1 MKSPSEDL
9 RKLAEK
15 LQKQFKG
22 KVALASDLPLVQ
34 KLKTGIGILDIK
46 TGGGLPF
53 GRTIEIYG
61 KESSGKSWI
70 SYQLII
76 QAQKQ
81 GIMPVL
87 IDAENAFDPVWA
99 KRVGIDLDKLI
110 YTVPNSAE
118 QGIDMMTGI
127 LEEDVTNLIVL
138 DSIDAIVPLA
148 ELNNPAESKQMAEKA
163 KLVNKALRVITSRIS
178 QSKLDPKPMIV
189 FINQLRDAMTL
200 YGSPTTTPGGKGLRY
215 YASLRIELNRGKR
228 KEENGEKY
236 QEVTFK
242 IEKNKV
248 GIPYKSGGYRLYIE
262 GERAG
267 MHDDKEDMI
276 AEAQIKGILD
286 EGVWITYNGEKFQGK
301 NNLVKYFNDN
311 PEVYQEFLNKFYE

>member
-81 GIMPVL
+81 GMMPVL

-148 ELNNPAESKQMAEKA
+148 ELNNPAENKQMAEKEML
-163 KLVNKALRVITSRIS
+163 KFNLTKINKIISGVI
-178 QSKLDPKPMIV
+178 
-189 FINQLRDAMTL
+189 F
-200 YGSPTTTPGGKGLRY
+200 
-215 YASLRIELNRGKR
+215 
-228 KEENGEKY
+228 
-236 QEVTFK
+236 
-242 IEKNKV
+242 
-248 GIPYKSGGYRLYIE
+248 
-262 GERAG
+262 
-267 MHDDKEDMI
+267 
-276 AEAQIKGILD
+276 
-286 EGVWITYNGEKFQGK
+286 YN
-301 NNLVKYFNDN
+301 V
-311 PEVYQEFLNKFYE
+311 